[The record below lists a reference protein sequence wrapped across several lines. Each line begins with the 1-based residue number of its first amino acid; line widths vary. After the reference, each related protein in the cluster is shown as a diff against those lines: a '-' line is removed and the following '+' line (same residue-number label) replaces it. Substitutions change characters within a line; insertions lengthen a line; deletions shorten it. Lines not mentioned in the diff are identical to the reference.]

1 MRLRT
6 FNATS
11 LSAAMDQVRA
21 ALGDE
26 AIIVSSLTKKNGRI
40 EVTAALEFRT
50 PTPRKDLPNSV
61 ISLED
66 ELRKRLRET
75 LRPASTDYV
84 EPCAPYAKGQ
94 AGRDVEPT
102 PDSPPL
108 AFSPDQVRACMHK
121 HNTSKK
127 LADELVQI
135 SEGKRAQ
142 GALDALAYALDL
154 RFNFEPIPTL
164 PSQPLMLIG
173 MAGSGKTVTT
183 AKLAVRAILDGVDAE
198 LITTDTSRTG
208 AVAQSKAYGELM
220 DLPVTQAE
228 DANALGLLLD
238 KRSDLAAQASTEK
251 ATPCF
256 IDTASTNPFDPL
268 DRTLMIQLAQ
278 TASQTGGAEPV
289 LIASALTNSAILI
302 ESAEIYAH
310 LGIRRFVATQIDIA
324 RRVGSFLNLA
334 DATGLAFSNAS
345 ITPYLARGLT
355 RLDPIRLARLILGE
369 SLETPELTPPPP
381 NPRSFTHDQ
390 SELL

>member
-26 AIIVSSLTKKNGRI
+26 AIIVSSLTKENGSI
-40 EVTAALEFRT
+40 EITAAVEFRT
-50 PTPRKDLPNSV
+50 PTPRKDLPHSV

-75 LRPASTDYV
+75 LRPATTEYV
-84 EPCAPYAKGQ
+84 EPCATDQTGLKTKLA
-94 AGRDVEPT
+94 
-102 PDSPPL
+102 PDRPQL
-108 AFSPDQVRACMHK
+108 AFSPDQVRTCMHQ
-121 HNTSKK
+121 HNTPQK
-127 LADELVQI
+127 LTDELVQI
-135 SEGKRAQ
+135 AEGKSAQ

-183 AKLAVRAILDGVDAE
+183 AKLAVRAILEGIDAE

-238 KRSDLAAQASTEK
+238 KRSDLAAQASTHK
-251 ATPCF
+251 TTPCF

-289 LIASALTNSAILI
+289 LIASALTDPSILI

-390 SELL
+390 TELL

>member
-1 MRLRT
+1 MR
-6 FNATS
+6 AT
-11 LSAAMDQVRA
+11 
-21 ALGDE
+21 LGDE
-26 AIIVSSLTKKNGRI
+26 AIIVSSLTKENGSI
-40 EVTAALEFRT
+40 EITAALEFRT
-50 PTPRKDLPNSV
+50 PLPRKDLPQSV

-75 LRPASTDYV
+75 LRPTTTEYV
-84 EPCAPYAKGQ
+84 APHLSKQVDLKAEPAPD
-94 AGRDVEPT
+94 R
-102 PDSPPL
+102 PPL
-108 AFSPDQVRACMHK
+108 PFNPDQVRACMRK
-121 HNTSKK
+121 HNTPER

-135 SEGKRAQ
+135 AEGKRAQ

-183 AKLAVRAILDGVDAE
+183 AKLAVRAILEGVDAE

-238 KRSDLAAQASTEK
+238 KRSDLAAQAPAEK
-251 ATPCF
+251 TMPCF
-256 IDTASTNPFDPL
+256 IDTASSNPFDPL

-278 TASQTGGAEPV
+278 TAAHTGGAEPI
-289 LIASALTNSAILI
+289 LIASALTDPTILV

-334 DATGLAFSNAS
+334 NATGLAFSNAS

-369 SLETPELTPPPP
+369 SLEAPELTPPPQ
-381 NPRSFTHDQ
+381 NPRSFAPDHT
-390 SELL
+390 ELS

>member
-6 FNATS
+6 FNAAS
-11 LSAAMDQVRA
+11 LSEAMDQVRA
-21 ALGDE
+21 TLGDE
-26 AIIVSSLTKKNGRI
+26 AIIISSLTKENGNI
-40 EVTAALEFRT
+40 EITAALEFRT
-50 PTPRKDLPNSV
+50 PAPRKDLPQSV

-75 LRPASTDYV
+75 LRPTTIEYV
-84 EPCAPYAKGQ
+84 EPHPSNQDDLEAE
-94 AGRDVEPT
+94 RV
-102 PDSPPL
+102 PDRPPL
-108 AFSPDQVRACMHK
+108 PFDPDQMRACMRQ
-121 HNTSKK
+121 HNTPKN
-127 LADELVQI
+127 LTDELVQI
-135 SEGKRAQ
+135 AEGKSAQ

-238 KRSDLAAQASTEK
+238 KRSDLAAQTPTK
-251 ATPCF
+251 KTMPCF

-278 TASQTGGAEPV
+278 TAAHTGGAEPI
-289 LIASALTNSAILI
+289 LIASALTDPTILI
-302 ESAEIYAH
+302 ESADIYVH
-310 LGIRRFVATQIDIA
+310 LGIRRFVATHIDIA

-334 DATGLAFSNAS
+334 NATGLAFSNAS

-369 SLETPELTPPPP
+369 SLETPELTPPPQ
-381 NPRSFTHDQ
+381 NPRSFAHDHT
-390 SELL
+390 ELS